1 MNMFVSDRP
10 RDNDEWSHTSFK
22 KTERQVPPF
31 GITTGQTPD
40 GFLLVV

>member
-1 MNMFVSDRP
+1 MNMLVFDKP
-10 RDNDEWSHTSFK
+10 LDNDDWSHTSFK
-22 KTERQVPPF
+22 KLESKVPPF